1 MRSHK
6 INSEALFAL
15 GSVCCL
21 LVMRYYETVIYFRN
35 INIFLDKVYSFM
47 VIPLFYFL
55 ISACIVTIFIKL
67 SDIKISNIIK
77 RFFGFIDIIFLLVYI
92 VFLVLKF
99 VGYISIGIISFV
111 SMYWIIFIIM
121 GVIFA
126 VCATTDKESG
136 IQTDQS
142 LNLKD

>member
-1 MRSHK
+1 MRGHK

-35 INIFLDKVYSFM
+35 INIFLDTVYSFM

-77 RFFGFIDIIFLLVYI
+77 RFFGFINIIFILAYI

-99 VGYISIGIISFV
+99 VGYISPGVIPFV
-111 SMYWIIFIIM
+111 SLYWIAFIIM
-121 GVIFA
+121 GAMFA
-126 VCATTDKESG
+126 VWTSTVYEVFINSNYPE
-136 IQTDQS
+136 
-142 LNLKD
+142 L

>member
-1 MRSHK
+1 
-6 INSEALFAL
+6 
-15 GSVCCL
+15 
-21 LVMRYYETVIYFRN
+21 MRYYETVIYFRN

-99 VGYISIGIISFV
+99 VGYISIGMISFV

>member
-1 MRSHK
+1 
-6 INSEALFAL
+6 
-15 GSVCCL
+15 
-21 LVMRYYETVIYFRN
+21 
-35 INIFLDKVYSFM
+35 M

-99 VGYISIGIISFV
+99 VGYISIGMISFV
-111 SMYWIIFIIM
+111 SIYWIIFIIM
-121 GVIFA
+121 GMIFA
-126 VCATTDKESG
+126 VCATTDNESG

>member
-1 MRSHK
+1 
-6 INSEALFAL
+6 
-15 GSVCCL
+15 
-21 LVMRYYETVIYFRN
+21 
-35 INIFLDKVYSFM
+35 M

-99 VGYISIGIISFV
+99 VGYISIGMISFV

>member
-1 MRSHK
+1 MRGHK

-15 GSVCCL
+15 GSVYCL

-35 INIFLDKVYSFM
+35 INIFLDTVYSFM

-77 RFFGFIDIIFLLVYI
+77 RLFRFIDIILLLVYI
-92 VFLVLKF
+92 VFLVLKL
-99 VGYISIGIISFV
+99 VGYISIGMIPFV
-111 SMYWIIFIIM
+111 SLYWIIFINM
-121 GVIFA
+121 GLIFA

-142 LNLKD
+142 LNLKG